1 MFAKVTMTLPPLYAP
16 TVNQLLLGA
25 FQMQLLHYF
34 SKSDNKSNHHQ
45 LLLGAGRMFKALW
58 DRFDTIKWP

>member
-1 MFAKVTMTLPPLYAP
+1 MFAKVTMTLPLLYAP
-16 TVNQLLLGA
+16 TVN
-25 FQMQLLHYF
+25 
-34 SKSDNKSNHHQ
+34 Q

>member
-1 MFAKVTMTLPPLYAP
+1 
-16 TVNQLLLGA
+16 VN
-25 FQMQLLHYF
+25 
-34 SKSDNKSNHHQ
+34 Q